1 VSDWLFAHEIAVR
14 GALAATI
21 FVLVAASEA
30 LFPKRPRAIG
40 RMRRWPANL
49 GIAAINSGI
58 VRLLFPAAAVG
69 IAFAVEARGWGFL
82 NLAHLPDWLSVVVAI
97 AILDLALYAQH
108 VTFHKVPALWRLH
121 RMHHAD
127 LELDAT
133 TGLRFHP
140 IEVLLSMLLK
150 GGVIAVSG
158 ASPFAVLIFEAL
170 LNATSMFNHANLVLP
185 SSVDQPLRLVIVTPD
200 MHRVHHSIRREETD
214 SNFGFNVPWWDRL
227 FATYRAQPS
236 DGHAGMTIGIPQFR
250 DPTELRLDRM
260 LMQPLRSERLNS
272 NSLN

>member
-1 VSDWLFAHEIAVR
+1 MSDWLFAHEPAIR
-14 GALAATI
+14 GALAVTI
-21 FVLVAASEA
+21 FVLVATSEA

-40 RMRRWPANL
+40 RRRRWPANL
-49 GIAAINSGI
+49 GIAAINSGL

-69 IAFAVEARGWGFL
+69 IALAVEARGWGFL
-82 NLAHLPDWLSVVVAI
+82 NRVHLPDWLSVVVAI

-108 VTFHKVPALWRLH
+108 VAFHRVPVLWRLH

-140 IEVLLSMLLK
+140 IEVLLSIVIK
-150 GGVIAVSG
+150 GGVITGSG
-158 ASPFAVLIFEAL
+158 ASPLAVLIFEAL
-170 LNATSMFNHANLVLP
+170 LNATSVFNHANLALP
-185 SSVDQPLRLVIVTPD
+185 STVDRLLRLLVVTPD

-250 DPTELRLDRM
+250 DPAELRLDRM
-260 LMQPLRSERLNS
+260 LMQPLRSAES
-272 NSLN
+272 TP